1 MTVKGRARDATRAA
15 RARAPNPAPPAI
27 PARPRT
33 PRTRPHRPSPTRALT
48 RPPSRPLPP
57 ARRPDPSPDE
67 LAQYRGESMS
77 AAHRLGSTP
86 FMIQHEDSVKGKRR
100 TPKLKSGSV
109 PSNRAN
115 EMWERNMAESSGSD
129 GSRPTSRGG
138 SARAGEAFV
147 EEGEDAR
154 LGRLTIASSPKNKC
168 GGEKPPNTPP
178 NKSPTNRSPMRSP
191 TASRGGSVRAGGQQ
205 PNGGVRGIL
214 RRRESEDQ
222 VAEPTPA
229 PAAEDA
235 AENGSV
241 ASSAP
246 GAARSIDFDGL
257 PAEDQEKSAS
267 PPRRHARFVD
277 ARLDDDAFEHP
288 AVMQR
293 RVDDGY
299 SSSASSVEAEFETF
313 HANGS
318 PKNGSPAG
326 KANRAGGAP
335 RSKSR
340 SPPSP
345 SARASPKSM
354 FGKVVGVF
362 REGRRR
368 SVDDDDASWRVGSVR
383 ENSLMD
389 RESHDRILEKLR
401 AHAERGDPKRRA

>member
-1 MTVKGRARDATRAA
+1 
-15 RARAPNPAPPAI
+15 
-27 PARPRT
+27 
-33 PRTRPHRPSPTRALT
+33 
-48 RPPSRPLPP
+48 
-57 ARRPDPSPDE
+57 
-67 LAQYRGESMS
+67 
-77 AAHRLGSTP
+77 
-86 FMIQHEDSVKGKRR
+86 MIQHEDSVKGKRR
-100 TPKLKSGSV
+100 TPKLKSGSA

-138 SARAGEAFV
+138 SARAGEAFAPSAGAIV
-147 EEGEDAR
+147 EEGEEAR
-154 LGRLTIASSPKNKC
+154 LGRLTIASTPKKKR

-205 PNGGVRGIL
+205 PHGGVRGIL

-222 VAEPTPA
+222 VAE
-229 PAAEDA
+229 

-326 KANRAGGAP
+326 MANRGESGAP

-389 RESHDRILEKLR
+389 RESNDRVLEKLR
-401 AHAERGDPKRRA
+401 AHAERGDAERRA

>member
-1 MTVKGRARDATRAA
+1 M
-15 RARAPNPAPPAI
+15 
-27 PARPRT
+27 
-33 PRTRPHRPSPTRALT
+33 
-48 RPPSRPLPP
+48 
-57 ARRPDPSPDE
+57 
-67 LAQYRGESMS
+67 
-77 AAHRLGSTP
+77 
-86 FMIQHEDSVKGKRR
+86 
-100 TPKLKSGSV
+100 
-109 PSNRAN
+109 
-115 EMWERNMAESSGSD
+115 
-129 GSRPTSRGG
+129 
-138 SARAGEAFV
+138 
-147 EEGEDAR
+147 
-154 LGRLTIASSPKNKC
+154 
-168 GGEKPPNTPP
+168 
-178 NKSPTNRSPMRSP
+178 
-191 TASRGGSVRAGGQQ
+191 
-205 PNGGVRGIL
+205 
-214 RRRESEDQ
+214 
-222 VAEPTPA
+222 
-229 PAAEDA
+229 
-235 AENGSV
+235 
-241 ASSAP
+241 
-246 GAARSIDFDGL
+246 
-257 PAEDQEKSAS
+257 
-267 PPRRHARFVD
+267 D

-389 RESHDRILEKLR
+389 RESHDRVLEKLR
-401 AHAERGDPKRRA
+401 AHAERGDPKRRV

>member
-1 MTVKGRARDATRAA
+1 M
-15 RARAPNPAPPAI
+15 
-27 PARPRT
+27 
-33 PRTRPHRPSPTRALT
+33 
-48 RPPSRPLPP
+48 
-57 ARRPDPSPDE
+57 RR
-67 LAQYRGESMS
+67 
-77 AAHRLGSTP
+77 
-86 FMIQHEDSVKGKRR
+86 RR
-100 TPKLKSGSV
+100 
-109 PSNRAN
+109 
-115 EMWERNMAESSGSD
+115 
-129 GSRPTSRGG
+129 
-138 SARAGEAFV
+138 
-147 EEGEDAR
+147 
-154 LGRLTIASSPKNKC
+154 
-168 GGEKPPNTPP
+168 
-178 NKSPTNRSPMRSP
+178 
-191 TASRGGSVRAGGQQ
+191 
-205 PNGGVRGIL
+205 L
-214 RRRESEDQ
+214 RRVLR
-222 VAEPTPA
+222 
-229 PAAEDA
+229 
-235 AENGSV
+235 
-241 ASSAP
+241 P

-318 PKNGSPAG
+318 PKANGSPAE
-326 KANRAGGAP
+326 KANRAAGAP

-389 RESHDRILEKLR
+389 RESNDRVLEKLR
-401 AHAERGDPKRRA
+401 AHAERGDAERRA

>member
-1 MTVKGRARDATRAA
+1 
-15 RARAPNPAPPAI
+15 
-27 PARPRT
+27 
-33 PRTRPHRPSPTRALT
+33 
-48 RPPSRPLPP
+48 
-57 ARRPDPSPDE
+57 
-67 LAQYRGESMS
+67 MS

-154 LGRLTIASSPKNKC
+154 LGRLTIASSPKNKR

-389 RESHDRILEKLR
+389 RESHDRVLEKLR
-401 AHAERGDPKRRA
+401 AHAERGDPKRRV

>member
-1 MTVKGRARDATRAA
+1 
-15 RARAPNPAPPAI
+15 
-27 PARPRT
+27 
-33 PRTRPHRPSPTRALT
+33 
-48 RPPSRPLPP
+48 
-57 ARRPDPSPDE
+57 
-67 LAQYRGESMS
+67 
-77 AAHRLGSTP
+77 
-86 FMIQHEDSVKGKRR
+86 
-100 TPKLKSGSV
+100 
-109 PSNRAN
+109 
-115 EMWERNMAESSGSD
+115 MAESSGSD

-154 LGRLTIASSPKNKC
+154 LGRLTIASSPKNKR
-168 GGEKPPNTPP
+168 GGEKPPSTPP

-191 TASRGGSVRAGGQQ
+191 TGSRGGSVRAGGQQ

-318 PKNGSPAG
+318 PKANGSPAG
-326 KANRAGGAP
+326 KANRAAGGAP
-335 RSKSR
+335 VEE
-340 SPPSP
+340 PVAAEPV
-345 SARASPKSM
+345 RA
-354 FGKVVGVF
+354 GVAQVDV
-362 REGRRR
+362 REGRGG
-368 SVDDDDASWRVGSVR
+368 VPGGEA
-383 ENSLMD
+383 
-389 RESHDRILEKLR
+389 
-401 AHAERGDPKRRA
+401 AERGRRRRELEGRVRPRKLADGPREQRSRPRKTASARRARRRRTTRVSATTHFITVETGAPDDQILSRPEY